1 VTRLSPELIAVGT
14 SLGGLSALL
23 ELLRALPATLP
34 VPIALV
40 QHRGAGGE
48 ATLVEMLSRGTELAV
63 VEAEDKVEMKP
74 GTVYVAPADYHL
86 LVEDQGTLALSTE
99 APVRSARPSIDVLF
113 ETAADAYRGRVIAI
127 LLTGASADGA
137 AGLAHVKR
145 LGGCAIVQDP
155 ATAECATMPAA
166 GIAAAPVDYV
176 LPLGEIGAHLLGLVE
191 GTRV

>member
-1 VTRLSPELIAVGT
+1 MMHHAPELVAIGT
-14 SLGGLSALL
+14 SLGGLNALV
-23 ELLRALPATLP
+23 ELFRRVPPTLS
-34 VPIALV
+34 VPIVLV
-40 QHRGAGGE
+40 QHRGTTADT
-48 ATLVEMLSRGTELAV
+48 TLVDMLSRATRLAV
-63 VEAEDKVEMKP
+63 VEAEDKVEMAP

-86 LVEDQGTLALSTE
+86 LVDEAGTLSLSTE

-113 ETAADAYRGRVIAI
+113 ETAADAYRDRALGV

-137 AGLAHVKR
+137 AGLARIKR

-166 GIAAAPVDYV
+166 AIAATAVDYV
-176 LPLGEIGAHLLGLVE
+176 LPLDRIAEHIVGLVE